1 MSRGFTSVIW
11 AWDLEDEAKKIDSIC
26 AMGEIL
32 TVFALSPIAEKESVS
47 DCVFC
52 GLFFAFT
59 SAYDAILSAEVF
71 IHAPLDF
78 QASLSEILNV
88 LENLDKSEAECW
100 NRNIVDGIG
109 WAKIRTTSI
118 QALIQMEW
126 DSLISYREHL
136 DSVRSATASNR
147 GWV

>member
-32 TVFALSPIAEKESVS
+32 TVFALSPIAQKESVS

-52 GLFFAFT
+52 ELFFPFT
-59 SAYDAILSAEVF
+59 SAYNAILSAEVL
-71 IHAPLDF
+71 IYAPLDF
-78 QASLSEILNV
+78 QASLSEILNI
-88 LENLDKSEAECW
+88 LENLDESESECW
-100 NRNIVDGIG
+100 NRNVVDGIG
-109 WAKIRTTSI
+109 WAKIRTISI

-126 DSLISYREHL
+126 DSLISYQEYL
-136 DSVRSATASNR
+136 DSVRSAKASNI